1 MYDTVECLRLCNL
14 FRVNFSIDSL
24 NCELRCFG
32 FFEEKKR
39 KKIFVPNENLS
50 DRAYSKSHVLQEK
63 KNLFIHVQH
72 QKIVQNRCNYFL
84 WVNILGHIH
93 FINNF

>member
-1 MYDTVECLRLCNL
+1 MYDTVECLRLCN

-32 FFEEKKR
+32 LFEEKK
-39 KKIFVPNENLS
+39 KKLFVHNENLS

-63 KNLFIHVQH
+63 KNKTYL
-72 QKIVQNRCNYFL
+72 YMY
-84 WVNILGHIH
+84 NIKR
-93 FINNF
+93 

>member
-1 MYDTVECLRLCNL
+1 MYDTVECLRLCNV

-32 FFEEKKR
+32 LFEEKER

-50 DRAYSKSHVLQEK
+50 DRAYSNHMYYNKRKRKLIYTCTTSKDSSKSM
-63 KNLFIHVQH
+63 
-72 QKIVQNRCNYFL
+72 
-84 WVNILGHIH
+84 
-93 FINNF
+93 

>member
-32 FFEEKKR
+32 LFEEKK
-39 KKIFVPNENLS
+39 KKLFVHNENLS

-63 KNLFIHVQH
+63 KNKTYLYMY
-72 QKIVQNRCNYFL
+72 KIKR
-84 WVNILGHIH
+84 
-93 FINNF
+93 

>member
-1 MYDTVECLRLCNL
+1 MYYTVECLRLCNL

-32 FFEEKKR
+32 LFEEKKR

-63 KNLFIHVQH
+63 KNKTYL
-72 QKIVQNRCNYFL
+72 YMY
-84 WVNILGHIH
+84 NIKR
-93 FINNF
+93 

>member
-32 FFEEKKR
+32 LFEEKK
-39 KKIFVPNENLS
+39 KKLFVHNENLS

-63 KNLFIHVQH
+63 KNKTNV
-72 QKIVQNRCNYFL
+72 YMY
-84 WVNILGHIH
+84 NIKR
-93 FINNF
+93 

>member
-32 FFEEKKR
+32 LFEEKK
-39 KKIFVPNENLS
+39 KKENICS
-50 DRAYSKSHVLQEK
+50 Q
-63 KNLFIHVQH
+63 
-72 QKIVQNRCNYFL
+72 
-84 WVNILGHIH
+84 
-93 FINNF
+93 

>member
-32 FFEEKKR
+32 LFEEKKKERNYLFPMKIYQIERIRSHMYYKKR
-39 KKIFVPNENLS
+39 KIKLIYTCTKS
-50 DRAYSKSHVLQEK
+50 KDSSKSM
-63 KNLFIHVQH
+63 
-72 QKIVQNRCNYFL
+72 
-84 WVNILGHIH
+84 
-93 FINNF
+93 

>member
-32 FFEEKKR
+32 LFEGKKRRNYLFPMKIYQIERIRSHMYYKKR
-39 KKIFVPNENLS
+39 KIKLIYTCTKS
-50 DRAYSKSHVLQEK
+50 KDSSKSM
-63 KNLFIHVQH
+63 
-72 QKIVQNRCNYFL
+72 
-84 WVNILGHIH
+84 
-93 FINNF
+93 

>member
-32 FFEEKKR
+32 LFEEKKR
-39 KKIFVPNENLS
+39 RNYLFPMKIYQIERIRSHMYYKKRKIKLIYTCTKS
-50 DRAYSKSHVLQEK
+50 KDSSKSM
-63 KNLFIHVQH
+63 
-72 QKIVQNRCNYFL
+72 
-84 WVNILGHIH
+84 
-93 FINNF
+93 